1 MMVNEVMSCL
11 TLYSNPVV
19 ILTSGVAFC
28 GGEENFNL
36 EFSSGDFN
44 LEFSSGDFNL
54 EFSSEELQS

>member
-44 LEFSSGDFNL
+44 LEFSS
-54 EFSSEELQS
+54 EELQS